1 MYDKRMRDT
10 TPREL
15 ARISTFILAGGQGE
29 RLHPLTLSRPKPAV
43 SFGGA
48 FRMIDFTLF
57 NCLHSGLCRVSLL
70 TQYKYEELHRYLR
83 EGWSDLWS
91 DPSVCRE
98 PLLCLPPVSGKRYR
112 GTADAVF
119 QNVNV
124 VHADSDFVLVL
135 SGDHIYQM
143 DYGDLLRQH
152 IETNADLT
160 IAAVEY
166 PLCEAMNFGVLQ
178 VDETSR
184 VTGFQE
190 KPVVPHPL
198 ASNPS
203 SALVSMGVYVFRKSI
218 LLGALDVV
226 CGSDQGFDFGHDIIP
241 ALMRSV
247 RTYAFD
253 FRDRT
258 QNVPRYWRDIG
269 TIDAYYAASME
280 AVQLDSPFHANC
292 IWPSQSSGHR
302 SSKGEIATRLNVS
315 RIDAKAQVRQS
326 VLSPGVEVEKN
337 ATVYD
342 SVLMPGVRVG
352 AGARLRRVI
361 VEEDVEIPA
370 GFCAG
375 FNGEHD
381 RNQHSVSEKGVVV
394 IAHDPSS
401 VRRIWACRNLASN
414 DSRIST
420 SERSLAIEQS

>member
-1 MYDKRMRDT
+1 M
-10 TPREL
+10 L
-15 ARISTFILAGGQGE
+15 
-29 RLHPLTLSRPKPAV
+29 
-43 SFGGA
+43 
-48 FRMIDFTLF
+48 FR
-57 NCLHSGLCRVSLL
+57 S
-70 TQYKYEELHRYLR
+70 
-83 EGWSDLWS
+83 
-91 DPSVCRE
+91 
-98 PLLCLPPVSGKRYR
+98 
-112 GTADAVF
+112 
-119 QNVNV
+119 
-124 VHADSDFVLVL
+124 
-135 SGDHIYQM
+135 
-143 DYGDLLRQH
+143 
-152 IETNADLT
+152 
-160 IAAVEY
+160 
-166 PLCEAMNFGVLQ
+166 
-178 VDETSR
+178 
-184 VTGFQE
+184 
-190 KPVVPHPL
+190 
-198 ASNPS
+198 
-203 SALVSMGVYVFRKSI
+203 
-218 LLGALDVV
+218 
-226 CGSDQGFDFGHDIIP
+226 GHDIIP

-292 IWPSQSSGHR
+292 IWPLQSSGHR

-361 VEEDVEIPA
+361 VEEDVQIPA

-375 FNGEHD
+375 FNAEHD
-381 RNQHSVSEKGVVV
+381 NNQHSVSEKGVVV

-414 DSRIST
+414 DSHISAL
-420 SERSLAIEQS
+420 ERSLAIEQS